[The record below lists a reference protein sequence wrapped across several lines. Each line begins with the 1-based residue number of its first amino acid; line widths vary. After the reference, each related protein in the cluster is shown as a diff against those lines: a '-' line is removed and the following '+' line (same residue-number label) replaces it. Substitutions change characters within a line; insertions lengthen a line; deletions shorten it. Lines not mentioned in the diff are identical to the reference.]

1 MPHDPE
7 GVALGVP
14 QGSIL
19 GSLLFILR
27 VNDLPDAAVQCSV
40 LMYADDTVLFYS
52 AKQASVIEEK
62 LNEELASIRRWLHEN
77 SLFLNIAK
85 TEAMLFGTALTLSD
99 VDSFSITINDTQVK
113 QISQFKYL
121 GVIFDERLSWNN
133 HIKYLLRKAGK
144 RVELLGRIRYNISY
158 PSANAVYTSLIR
170 PIIEY
175 CGSIWGCCGQVN
187 S

>member
-77 SLFLNIAK
+77 SLFLKIAK

-121 GVIFDERLSWNN
+121 GVVKQS
-133 HIKYLLRKAGK
+133 
-144 RVELLGRIRYNISY
+144 
-158 PSANAVYTSLIR
+158 
-170 PIIEY
+170 
-175 CGSIWGCCGQVN
+175 
-187 S
+187 